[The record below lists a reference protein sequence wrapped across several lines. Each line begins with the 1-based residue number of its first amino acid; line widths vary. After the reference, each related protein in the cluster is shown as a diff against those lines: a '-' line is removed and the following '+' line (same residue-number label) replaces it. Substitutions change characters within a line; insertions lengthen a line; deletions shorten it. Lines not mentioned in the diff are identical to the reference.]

1 MIARPRM
8 PSRRAIEVGVVV
20 AIYILF
26 LIVGVY
32 SDQTT
37 MDVDIISPPDG
48 AGVRSS
54 PVELI
59 ARVTVRGVPLTNV
72 TTTFTVYYLTI
83 GRTDSDTKTDKD
95 GIARLLVPATSGNY
109 SWQVAAM
116 REGYPKIVSRSRSF
130 SVELLLAVEPLS
142 PSTFRLAVSPVN
154 FRARVT
160 GMNGRPVQS
169 ANVTFY
175 VDSMMIGSNLTGQNG
190 IAQLSKALTM
200 GRHTWFASAG
210 KEGEGGI
217 SDTTLFVVGEFAS
230 LGTGSLRLLRSELR
244 RVSRNDLGTAMR
256 VEEFW
261 PSQRRTDGCPGR
273 RPSASCEQAE
283 PSFILLRADSRP

>member
-1 MIARPRM
+1 MISSLRM
-8 PSRRAIEVGVVV
+8 PGRRAVEVAVVV

-26 LIVGVY
+26 LIVGAY
-32 SDQTT
+32 SGQTT

-72 TTTFTVYYLTI
+72 TITFTLYYSTI
-83 GRTDSDTKTDKD
+83 GGTETDTKTDND
-95 GIARLLVPATSGNY
+95 GIARLLVPAKSGNY
-109 SWQVAAM
+109 SWHVSAT
-116 REGYPKIVSRSRSF
+116 REGYPRIVSRSRSF

-142 PSTFRLAVSPVN
+142 PSTFRLAVSPVD

-160 GMNGRPVQS
+160 DMNGRPVQF

-190 IAQLSKALTM
+190 IAQLSKALTV

-210 KEGEGGI
+210 KEGESGI
-217 SDTTLFVVGEFAS
+217 SDTTLFVVGQLASVVPEDSVCES
-230 LGTGSLRLLRSELR
+230 LGPALLGRS
-244 RVSRNDLGTAMR
+244 GA
-256 VEEFW
+256 W
-261 PSQRRTDGCPGR
+261 PSSSH
-273 RPSASCEQAE
+273 RPQATMMRSSSALNE
-283 PSFILLRADSRP
+283 

>member
-1 MIARPRM
+1 M
-8 PSRRAIEVGVVV
+8 PGRRAVEVGVVV
-20 AIYILF
+20 AAYILF
-26 LIVGVY
+26 LIGGVY
-32 SDQTT
+32 SGQTT
-37 MDVDIISPPDG
+37 MNVDIISPPDG

-54 PVELI
+54 PVELV

-72 TTTFTVYYLTI
+72 TTTFTVYYWTT
-83 GRTDSDTKTDKD
+83 GRTDTDTKTDND
-95 GIARLLVPATSGNY
+95 GVARLLLLATSGNY
-109 SWQVAAM
+109 SWHVAAM
-116 REGYPKIVSRSRSF
+116 KEGYPTIVSRSRSF
-130 SVELLLAVEPLS
+130 SVELLLVVEPLL

-160 GMNGRPVQS
+160 DMNGRPVQS

-175 VDSMMIGSNLTGQNG
+175 VDSMMIGSNLTDQKG

-217 SDTTLFVVGEFAS
+217 SDTTLFVVGQLAS

-244 RVSRNDLGTAMR
+244 HVSRNGLETAMR
-256 VEEFW
+256 VKEFW
-261 PSQRRTDGCPGR
+261 VSQGGTGGCLGR

-283 PSFILLRADSRP
+283 RSFILLLADSRP